1 MPLSVCRV
9 GTDGTVWPMS
19 APDVHEAWETMLDEY
34 EHPLARQGAAF
45 ATLRAADDSDQD
57 MPQGLSRRCVRRA
70 ALAVLDLTGAC
81 V

>member
-1 MPLSVCRV
+1 MVQGGSM
-9 GTDGTVWPMS
+9 TYT
-19 APDVHEAWETMLDEY
+19 PDVHEAWETMLDPD

-45 ATLRAADDSDQD
+45 ATLQAVDDSEQD

-70 ALAVLDLTGAC
+70 ALAVLDMTGAD

>member
-1 MPLSVCRV
+1 M
-9 GTDGTVWPMS
+9 TT
-19 APDVHEAWETMLDEY
+19 PDIHEAWETMLDPE

-45 ATLRAADDSDQD
+45 ATLRAADDADQG
-57 MPQGLSRRCVRRA
+57 MPQGLSRRCVRRV

>member
-1 MPLSVCRV
+1 M
-9 GTDGTVWPMS
+9 T
-19 APDVHEAWETMLDEY
+19 APDVHEAWETMLDPE

-45 ATLRAADDSDQD
+45 ATLRAADDFEQD

-70 ALAVLDLTGAC
+70 ALEVLDLTGAC